1 MSDQQYYYYYYS
13 LLLAAD
19 QPCHHHHAP
28 SLHTK
33 HHSPRISLLLA
44 CLLASHAMREQYQYC
59 NSYPLQ
65 AKCRRAKGEE
75 EEEEEAKQGREEK
88 KIAGKLLE
96 RKGIIKGKATATNSS
111 CSSSNE
117 EGGGE
122 RKFVM
127 RTHQHSLS
135 LSHTYTATAAINKK
149 GRRGGGGGGESIFGS
164 EFVKMQVIKTITGF
178 PFPTFYSIP
187 PPLTIENSKELSVSS
202 CLSICYLLISKPSRP
217 HSIQNSKKKK
227 FNN

>member
-149 GRRGGGGGGESIFGS
+149 GRRGGGGGGGKHFWLGVREDASHKNHHWLSFPNFLLHPTTANNRKFKRAFS
-164 EFVKMQVIKTITGF
+164 FLLFKYLLFTHFKTQ
-178 PFPTFYSIP
+178 P
-187 PPLTIENSKELSVSS
+187 PPFNSKF
-202 CLSICYLLISKPSRP
+202 
-217 HSIQNSKKKK
+217 KKKK
-227 FNN
+227 NQ